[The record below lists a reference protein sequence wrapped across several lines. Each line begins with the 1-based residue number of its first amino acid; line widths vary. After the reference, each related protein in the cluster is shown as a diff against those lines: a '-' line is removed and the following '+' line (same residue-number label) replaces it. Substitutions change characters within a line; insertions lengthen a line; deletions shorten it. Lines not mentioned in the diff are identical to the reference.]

1 MKKTREILELPVVGV
16 EEGRELGR
24 VKDLVV
30 HAEGGRVAY
39 LLVAGDEWYRGAVA
53 LAFEDVL
60 GLGEDAVTTEGAGK
74 LQRLAEAPGL
84 EELLAG
90 RVRVIGARV
99 LSRKGKLAGRVAEYF
114 VDEESGRIAGIEL
127 QAADHEEPVFVPAEQ
142 ILTFGREVLVVRE
155 QKEVAGPEGARTG
168 GGQASELTEVFAEKQ
183 RKYLLGKR
191 AGQTVTANGEIIVA
205 AGGVITEEVVARA
218 QAAGKLLELSLSVE
232 V

>member
-1 MKKTREILELPVVGV
+1 MKKTREILELPVIGV

-24 VKDLVV
+24 VKGLVV
-30 HAEGGRVAY
+30 HAEAGRVAY

-60 GLGEDAVTTEGAGK
+60 GLGDDAVTTEGAGK
-74 LQRLAEAPGL
+74 LLRLAEAPGL

-90 RVRVIGARV
+90 KVQVIGARV
-99 LSRKGKLAGRVAEYF
+99 LTRKGKLAGRVGEYF

-127 QAADHEEPVFVPAEQ
+127 QAADHQEPVFVPAEQ
-142 ILTFGREVLVVRE
+142 ILTFGREVVVIQE
-155 QKEVAGPEGARTG
+155 QKGGAGPEGTRTG
-168 GGQASELTEVFAEKQ
+168 GGHVNELTEVFAEKQ

-191 AGQTVTANGEIIVA
+191 AGQTVTANGEIIVT
-205 AGGVITEEVVARA
+205 AGSVITEEVVARA